1 MRAFAVAAIL
11 LFLLAS
17 CTPENEIDE
26 TLDTLDQSSTI
37 EQAQPTATTES
48 APVLAQPEIFNLA
61 LNAPVTASA
70 ALEGS
75 APELAVDGKTS
86 LASSGWWG
94 AGDFPQQWIEI
105 DLGAPANI
113 TSLKLLT
120 SQDPAGETQ
129 HRIFGCTPSGEM
141 ERIHEFRGPS
151 QDAQWLEFTPEIAWL
166 GFSCLRIE
174 TLKSPSWVAWREI
187 EIYGYLQSGEVI
199 ELAPTPAA
207 DVPTLI
213 FYNGEIISMEEDL
226 PIYEA
231 IAIRNELIL
240 ALGTSEEILALA
252 SPLTHAIDLEGHTMM
267 PGIVDAHTHLLSD
280 SGTTIQDAQQV
291 ALEHGITTLNDMSL
305 EPHVLEEF
313 QQFHADG
320 LFRVRAN
327 GYLTYTNN
335 CGEIFGDWYQDH
347 PPSFEFGSMFRIT
360 GVKVFEDGGTCGL
373 PAISWEY
380 PTVGGY
386 GDLFFSQEE
395 MNTIVQAINANGYQI
410 GIHAQGDVA
419 IEVAQNALATVIID
433 GHNPLRH
440 RIDHNPFH
448 RPDLVGRYAEI
459 GIYPVIFGSYS
470 TCVNIERDA
479 YAEFFG
485 SENLGWLENWR
496 AFLDAN
502 EGWPVAWHGDDPW
515 VVPLSPFKEL
525 FGMVT
530 RAEVAEDGSVCEPA
544 DWLALHAITVEEA
557 LPMMTIN
564 SAFVLHRDQEVGSL
578 EPGKLADLLIISAN
592 PLTIDL
598 YEIKDIFPLMTM
610 VGGNTE
616 HCLDWASSYCP

>member
-1 MRAFAVAAIL
+1 VRTIASAAIL
-11 LFLLAS
+11 LFFLTS
-17 CTPENEIDE
+17 CTPGDEIDE
-26 TLDTLDQSSTI
+26 TLETLALSSTS
-37 EQAQPTATTES
+37 EQAQADAPIETAS
-48 APVLAQPEIFNLA
+48 VLAHPEITNLA

-94 AGDFPQQWIEI
+94 AGEFPQQWIEI

-129 HRIFGCTPSGEM
+129 HRIFGCTPSGEL

-151 QDAQWLEFTPEIAWL
+151 QDAQWLEFTPESAWL
-166 GFSCLRIE
+166 GYSCLRIE

-187 EIYGYLQSGEVI
+187 EIMGYLQSGEVI

-213 FYNGEIISMEEDL
+213 FYNAEIISMEAGL
-226 PIYEA
+226 PIYQA

-240 ALGTSEEILALA
+240 ALGTNEEILALA
-252 SPLTHAIDLEGHTMM
+252 SPLTHTIDLDGHSMM
-267 PGIVDAHTHLLSD
+267 PGIVDSHTHLLSD
-280 SGTTIQDAQQV
+280 SGTTMQDAQQL
-291 ALEHGITTLNDMSL
+291 ALENGFTTLNDMSL

-313 QQFHADG
+313 QQFHTDG

-327 GYLTYTNN
+327 GFLTYTDN
-335 CGEIFGDWYQDH
+335 CGTVLGDWYAAH
-347 PPSFEFGSMFRIT
+347 PASFEFGSMFRIT
-360 GVKVFEDGGTCGL
+360 GVKVFADGGTCGL

-380 PTVGGY
+380 PTVGGF
-386 GDLFFSQEE
+386 GDLFFDQDE
-395 MNTIVQAINANGYQI
+395 MNAIVQSIDANGYQI

-419 IEVAQNALATVIID
+419 IEVAQKALATIID
-433 GHNPLRH
+433 NGDNPLRH

-448 RPDLVGRYAEI
+448 RPDLVGRYAEL

-470 TCVNIERDA
+470 TCVNNERDA

-515 VVPLSPFKEL
+515 VVPLSPFLEL

-544 DWLALHAITVEEA
+544 NWLAQHAITVEEA

-564 SAFVLHRDQEVGSL
+564 SAFVLHRDEEVGSL

-592 PLTIDL
+592 PLNIDP
-598 YEIKDIFPLMTM
+598 YEIKDIFPLLTM
-610 VGGNTE
+610 VGGISE
-616 HCLDWASSYCP
+616 YCLDWASTYCP